1 MNNTMSGKPAPVYV
15 DNAATSFPKPPE
27 VSDTVCSL
35 LKSISLSPG
44 RAAHRY
50 SLECSR
56 IIFDAREELAGLF
69 NCADSSRIAFT
80 GNVTEALNVG
90 IFGLFGGKL
99 RPGDHV
105 ITTALEHN
113 SVMRPLRYLEKHGP
127 LSISILPVNENGE
140 VAIEELPRLLRDNT
154 RLIVVNHV
162 SNVTG
167 AVLDIAEIGRRKGEA
182 LLMVDAAQSAGVFPI
197 DVEGMN
203 IDLLAFTGHKSLFGP
218 PGSGGFY
225 QRPGL
230 MLRPLKMG
238 GTGSNSETEI
248 QPDFMP
254 DLYEAGTPNTLGIAG
269 LGAGVGFVRRTGL
282 TAIREHEQRLCRL
295 FLDGLQSL
303 NGVTVF
309 GPGPGRQRAAV
320 VSLRVRGKS
329 ESEIAHTLDREFG
342 IMVRAGLHC
351 APAAHRAIGSFAHG
365 TVRFSFGF
373 FNTEEDVAACL
384 RALDIIGRR

>member
-1 MNNTMSGKPAPVYV
+1 MRSTMSGEPSPVYV

-27 VSDTVCSL
+27 VIDSVCSL
-35 LKSISLSPG
+35 LRRISLSPG

-80 GNVTEALNVG
+80 ANVTEALNTG
-90 IFGLFGGKL
+90 IFGLLGTTL
-99 RPGDHV
+99 QPGDHV
-105 ITTALEHN
+105 ITSALEHN
-113 SVMRPLRYLEKHGP
+113 SVMRPLRYLEKHGQI
-127 LSISILPVNENGE
+127 SISILPADGSGE
-140 VAIEELPRLLRDNT
+140 AAVEELPGLLRANT

-167 AVLDIAEIGRRKGEA
+167 AVADIAAIGRLKGDA
-182 LLMVDAAQSAGVFPI
+182 LLMVDAAQSAGVFPV
-197 DVEGMN
+197 DVQEMD

-218 PGSGGFY
+218 PGTGGFY
-225 QRPGL
+225 LRPGIA
-230 MLRPLKMG
+230 LRPLKMG

-254 DLYEAGTPNTLGIAG
+254 DLHEAGTPNTLGIAG

-282 TAIREHEQRLCRL
+282 AAIREHEERLCRL
-295 FLDGLQSL
+295 FLDGLAAIP
-303 NGVTVF
+303 GVTVF
-309 GPGPGRQRAAV
+309 GPPPGRQRAAV
-320 VSLRVRGKS
+320 VSLRLSGKS
-329 ESEIAHTLDREFG
+329 ESAIAHSLDREFG

-351 APAAHRAIGSFAHG
+351 APAAHRAIGTFAHG

-373 FNTEEDVAACL
+373 FNTEADVAACL
-384 RALDIIGRR
+384 RALDVLSRR